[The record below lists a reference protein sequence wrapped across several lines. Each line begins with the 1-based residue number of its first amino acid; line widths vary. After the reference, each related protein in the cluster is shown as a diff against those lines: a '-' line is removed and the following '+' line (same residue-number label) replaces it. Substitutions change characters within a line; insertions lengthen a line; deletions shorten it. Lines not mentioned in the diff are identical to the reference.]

1 MSPDANLILQLGL
14 TVALIAGIALVKRL
28 RIAAHGYVM
37 LLVVA
42 LNLPS
47 IAVVMLPSAT
57 RILGGASINPFT
69 AVVTIHSILGAI
81 VVGAGIY
88 VLWVWRLR
96 APGASCFGSRGLMR
110 VLAPLWMVTV
120 VLGAV
125 MYYMLYL

>member
-1 MSPDANLILQLGL
+1 MILQLGL
-14 TVALIAGIALVKRL
+14 TVALLAGIALVKRL

-37 LLVVA
+37 LLAVA

-57 RILGGASINPFT
+57 RILGGASISPLT
-69 AVVTIHSILGAI
+69 AVVAVHSILGVV

-110 VLAPLWMVTV
+110 ALAPVWVVTV
-120 VLGAV
+120 VLGAA
-125 MYYMLYL
+125 MYYMLYS